1 MRNIL
6 FILLFFLCVVYAQIP
21 YDVQRIY
28 KPSNPQSVHALPGD
42 KVASDYKFKDTKMEV
57 EKDYS
62 KNSLKWLAQKYYK
75 DVDET
80 HKYILEELDHL
91 TEIIGERTLFFTI
104 F

>member
-6 FILLFFLCVVYAQIP
+6 FILFFFLCVVYAQIP

-42 KVASDYKFKDTKMEV
+42 KVASDYKYKDTKMEV
-57 EKDYS
+57 EKENS
-62 KNSLKWLAQKYYK
+62 KNTLKWLAQKYYK

-80 HKYILEELDHL
+80 NKNILEELDQL
-91 TEIIGERTLFFTI
+91 SDIIGERTLYFTI